1 VCIGFTPITAQ
12 NVPLSPQAMGL
23 LALLM
28 AAVGWVMLRK
38 RSSTLMTWVLTAALA
53 GVGMATDLRQV
64 LADALYTVVLG
75 GGSNPATVTLP
86 DGYTGTVA
94 VQNSLG
100 TPVTIN
106 TLTLK
111 PGLELAT
118 GSTLQVGGVLAAGSV
133 VAAGLNLADADP
145 APVVPPGSA
154 FAGLGNLTVS
164 DNGGNGLIPIPAA
177 GVTDPE
183 GRTMVYSA
191 TGLPAGELAIDAST
205 GVISG
210 IYDAGIPIE
219 TFTVTVTVRATGS
232 LKSVSKTFVLS
243 IRNDG

>member
-1 VCIGFTPITAQ
+1 
-12 NVPLSPQAMGL
+12 MGL

-28 AAVGWVMLRK
+28 AGVAWVTLRK
-38 RSSTLMTWVLTAALA
+38 RASSVMTWVLTAALV
-53 GVGMATDLRQV
+53 GVGMATDLRQA
-64 LADALYTVVLG
+64 LADVLYTVVLG

-106 TLTLK
+106 TLTFK
-111 PGLELAT
+111 PGLELVT
-118 GSTLQVGGVLAAGSV
+118 GSTLQVGSVLAGGST

-154 FAGLGNLTVS
+154 FAGLGDLTVS
-164 DNGGNGLIPIPAA
+164 DYAGNFPISSIATG
-177 GVTDPE
+177 GVTDPK

-191 TGLPAGELAIDAST
+191 TGLPAASMLAIDAST
-205 GVISG
+205 GVVSG
-210 IYDAGIPIE
+210 EYDAGGFLTVAE
-219 TFTVTVTVRATGS
+219 VFTVTVTARATGS
-232 LKSVSKTFVLS
+232 AKSVSKTFVLS

>member
-1 VCIGFTPITAQ
+1 
-12 NVPLSPQAMGL
+12 MGL

-53 GVGMATDLRQV
+53 GVGMATDLRQA
-64 LADALYTVVLG
+64 LADVLYSVVLG

-100 TPVTIN
+100 TPVSITS
-106 TLTLK
+106 LTLK

-118 GSTLQVGGVLAAGSV
+118 GSTLQVGSVLAAGSV
-133 VAAGLNLADADP
+133 VAGGLNLADADP
-145 APVVPPGSA
+145 TPVVPPGSA
-154 FAGLGNLTVS
+154 FAGLGNMTIS
-164 DNGGNGLIPIPAA
+164 DNGGMPIVPTIPAG
-177 GVTDPE
+177 GVTDPK

-191 TGLPAGELAIDAST
+191 TGLPAASMLTIDAST

-210 IYDAGIPIE
+210 EYDAGGFLNVAE
-219 TFTVTVTVRATGS
+219 VFTVTVTARATGNA
-232 LKSVSKTFVLS
+232 KSVSKTFVLS

>member
-1 VCIGFTPITAQ
+1 
-12 NVPLSPQAMGL
+12 MGL

-53 GVGMATDLRQV
+53 GVGMATDLRQA
-64 LADALYTVVLG
+64 LADVLYTVVPG

-111 PGLELAT
+111 PGLELLT
-118 GSTLQVGGVLAAGSV
+118 GSTLQVGSVLAGGST

-145 APVVPPGSA
+145 APVVPLGSA
-154 FAGLGNLTVS
+154 FAGLEDLTVS
-164 DNGGNGLIPIPAA
+164 DGAGFFPIPSIATG
-177 GVTDPE
+177 GVTDPK

-191 TGLPAGELAIDAST
+191 TGLPTVPVGWPYGTLSIDAST

-210 IYDAGIPIE
+210 TYDSCAGLGASE
-219 TFTVTVTVRATGS
+219 VFTVTVTAHATGS
-232 LKSVSKTFVLS
+232 AKSVSKTFVLS
-243 IRNDG
+243 IRDDG

>member
-1 VCIGFTPITAQ
+1 
-12 NVPLSPQAMGL
+12 MGL

-28 AAVGWVMLRK
+28 AGVAWVTLRK
-38 RSSTLMTWVLTAALA
+38 RASSVMTWVLTAALV
-53 GVGMATDLRQV
+53 GVGMATDLRQA
-64 LADALYTVVLG
+64 LADVLYTVVLG

-106 TLTLK
+106 TLTFK
-111 PGLELAT
+111 PGLELVT
-118 GSTLQVGGVLAAGSV
+118 GSTLQVGSVLAGGST

-154 FAGLGNLTVS
+154 FAGLGDLTVS
-164 DNGGNGLIPIPAA
+164 DYAGNFPISSIATG
-177 GVTDPE
+177 GVTDPK

-210 IYDAGIPIE
+210 TYDAGIPIE
-219 TFTVTVTVRATGS
+219 PFTVTVTARATGS
-232 LKSVSKTFVLS
+232 AKSVSKTFVLS